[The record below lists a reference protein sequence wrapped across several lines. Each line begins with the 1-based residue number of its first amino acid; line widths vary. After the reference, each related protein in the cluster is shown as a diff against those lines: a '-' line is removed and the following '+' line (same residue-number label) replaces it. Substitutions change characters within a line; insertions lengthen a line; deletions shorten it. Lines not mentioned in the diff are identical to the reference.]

1 MNIELMAANKGLMG
15 KEKPLQLSEG
25 QIFSGKVV
33 KILSNDMAEVMVGSN
48 KLIAKLETPLQAGER
63 YWFNV
68 TSLENGLQLK
78 VMAAPNSPR
87 DGIQQMAESILKQ
100 LMLPLTKENKAF
112 VQMMIKEGLPLTKDM
127 VVKVGEWLAKSGINE
142 GVQALKV
149 MLDRSLPLTKDI
161 FQALVTAQSPASF
174 GKLTEQLVANLQ
186 TFSNPPESVVQLLK
200 AIKEWQQPVTART
213 VQQALTNLIDMAA
226 QSTHSSTEKNQAFLL
241 LKSLGLM
248 PSSATTIQDALEAV
262 VQQWKTNDTKV
273 ADMSGNAQK
282 LPIPV
287 AVNQLQAAITQL
299 MAEPSN
305 KAVDR
310 LRQALLNVSQQPAIP
325 QEVVDEI
332 DLLVSALKENK
343 RPQEQLPAIFKLA
356 TKLMAFNDNQ
366 SEALKGL
373 ALLFNQEQEPMIQNF
388 RQEAATIV
396 AKPQVALTPEE
407 ALFQQVQSSVDN
419 QAKMQ
424 MMGKEAYALMKEAF
438 ISLGIDLEA
447 ILGAKRTG
455 DVNVEQMM
463 KTQLL
468 KLLGEEIPLSTRDL
482 AEKMIGRI
490 NAQHILSAENGPL
503 QQLIMQAP
511 LNLFGFQTDLT
522 LQWSGR
528 KKENGQL
535 DADYCRVLFYLNL
548 EHLQETVIDMQVQSR
563 IISLQIFNDTPGIQT
578 MATPLL
584 PVLKAGVE
592 AKGYQLSTVQFK
604 QSEEKRVPPFVQVM
618 NEQVYAGVDI
628 RI

>member
-1 MNIELMAANKGLMG
+1 MNIELMATNKSVMSKGQ
-15 KEKPLQLSEG
+15 PLKLSEG

-33 KILSNDMAEVMVGSN
+33 KVLPNDMAEVMVGSN

-68 TSLENGLQLK
+68 TSVENGLELK
-78 VMAAPNSPR
+78 VMTAPNSSR

-100 LMLPLTKENKAF
+100 LMLPPSKENKAF

-127 VVKVGEWLAKSGINE
+127 IVKVGEWLAKSGINE
-142 GVQALKV
+142 GIQALKV
-149 MLDRSLPLTKDI
+149 MIDRSLPLTKDV
-161 FQALVTAQSPASF
+161 FQALVSAQSPVSF
-174 GKLTEQLVANLQ
+174 GKLTEQLATNLQ
-186 TFSNPPESVVQLLK
+186 NFPNLPESAVQLLK

-213 VQQALTNLIDMAA
+213 VQQTLTTLIDRAT
-226 QSTHSSTEKNQAFLL
+226 QSTYSSTEKNQALL
-241 LKSLGLM
+241 VLKSLGLM
-248 PSSATTIQDALEAV
+248 PGSAATIQDALEAV
-262 VQQWKTNDTKV
+262 VQQWKTNDTKA
-273 ADMSGNAQK
+273 ADMGGNAQK
-282 LPIPV
+282 LPLPA
-287 AVNQLQAAITQL
+287 AVNQLQTAITQL
-299 MAEPSN
+299 MTEPS
-305 KAVDR
+305 KQAVDK
-310 LRQALLNVSQQPAIP
+310 LRQALFNVSQQPAIP
-325 QEVVDEI
+325 QAVVEEI
-332 DLLVSALKENK
+332 DLLVAALKENK

-356 TKLMAFNDNQ
+356 TKLMAFNDKPA
-366 SEALKGL
+366 EALKGL
-373 ALLFNQEQEPMIQNF
+373 ALLLNQEQEPMLQNF
-388 RQEAATIV
+388 RQEAAAIV
-396 AKPQVALTPEE
+396 AKPQVALTSEE

-424 MMGKEAYALMKEAF
+424 MMGKEAYVLMKEAF

-447 ILGAKRTG
+447 ILSSKKIG

-482 AEKMIGRI
+482 AEKLIGRI

-511 LNLFGFQTDLT
+511 LNLFGFQTDVT

-528 KKENGQL
+528 KKESGQL

-548 EHLQETVIDMQVQSR
+548 EHLQETVIDMQVQNR
-563 IISLQIFNDTPGIQT
+563 IISLQIFNDVPGIQT

-604 QSEEKRVPPFVQVM
+604 QSEEKKVLPFVQAM